1 MTAAGAMQGSGGGTS
16 SFADP
21 NYVSA
26 GKLAVFA
33 VLAVG
38 MFMSI
43 LDIQIVA
50 ASLQQIQAG
59 LAASPEEV
67 SWIQTSYLIAEVIM
81 IPISGY
87 LSRALSTRIIFA
99 ASAGG
104 FTLASLGCGLSWNME
119 SLIVMRA
126 IQGFL
131 GGAMIPTVFAL
142 SFSSFPRS
150 FAGPLSAATGL
161 IVTLAPTIGPT
172 VGGYI
177 SEHLSWHWLFFVNL
191 VPGAVIT
198 IVAWLYA
205 DFDKPDFSLLKRFD
219 FGAFVLMAISLGL
232 VEYILEEAPGDDWF
246 ESRTILYLTIIAIV
260 SGATFFRRSLTSAN
274 PIVDFTAY
282 RNSNFCAGSVIAF
295 VMGIALFGLV
305 YLLPLFLARVRG
317 FSSLQIG
324 ETLFVTGAAMFIAA
338 PLAGIL
344 SRKIDP
350 RLIAATGLAILTIS
364 TYAMS
369 KITSEWGFNE
379 LFWPQIGR
387 GFGIMWVM
395 APINVIALGTLSPD
409 KLKGA
414 SGLYNL
420 MRNLGGALGL
430 AIINTFLTDRTTF
443 HFHRLADSL
452 DPSRPAVAERLAGI
466 TAMMHEQGMADPQ
479 NSALALMKQLV
490 QQQAATLAFADTI
503 RIIMVA
509 CALTILTLLL
519 ARAPKQQTARGGH

>member
-1 MTAAGAMQGSGGGTS
+1 MSAAGVMQGGGGIS

-26 GKLAVFA
+26 GKLAVYA
-33 VLAVG
+33 VMAFG

-50 ASLQQIQAG
+50 ASLSEIQAG

-87 LSRALSTRIIFA
+87 LSRALSTRIIFVI
-99 ASAGG
+99 SAGG
-104 FTLASLGCGLSWNME
+104 FTLASLGCGLSWNMQ

-131 GGAMIPTVFAL
+131 GGAMIPTMFAV
-142 SFSSFPRS
+142 SFSSFPRHY
-150 FAGPLSAATGL
+150 AGPLSATTAL
-161 IVTLAPTIGPT
+161 IVTLAPTVGPT

-191 VPGAVIT
+191 IPGVIIT
-198 IVAWLYA
+198 FVAWLYA
-205 DFDKPDFSLLKRFD
+205 HFDEPDLSLLKRFD
-219 FGAFVLMAISLGL
+219 LRAFALMAVALGL
-232 VEYILEEAPGDDWF
+232 TEYILEEAPDDDWF
-246 ESRTILYLTIIAIV
+246 QSRTILVLTIIAV
-260 SGATFFRRSLTSAN
+260 AAGVGFFKRSLKSNN
-274 PIVDFTAY
+274 PIVDLTAY
-282 RNSNFCAGSVIAF
+282 RNANFSAGSLIAF

-317 FSSLQIG
+317 FSALQVG

-338 PLAGIL
+338 PLAGML

-350 RLIAATGLAILTIS
+350 RIIAAIGLVIVTIS
-364 TYAMS
+364 TYSMS
-369 KITSEWGFNE
+369 KITSEWGFKE
-379 LFWPQIGR
+379 LFWPQVGR

-420 MRNLGGALGL
+420 MRNLGGAFGL
-430 AIINTFLTDRTTF
+430 AIINTILTDRTTF
-443 HFHRLADSL
+443 HFHRLADML
-452 DPSRPAVAERLAGI
+452 DPTRPIVAERIAGI
-466 TAMMHEQGMADPQ
+466 TALMQQQGMPDPEG
-479 NSALALMKQLV
+479 SALALMKQIA
-490 QQQAATLAFADTI
+490 QREASALAFGDTI
-503 RIIMVA
+503 RIIMFA
-509 CALTILTLLL
+509 CAFTILTLLL
-519 ARAPKQQTARGGH
+519 ARAPQQQAGGSAH